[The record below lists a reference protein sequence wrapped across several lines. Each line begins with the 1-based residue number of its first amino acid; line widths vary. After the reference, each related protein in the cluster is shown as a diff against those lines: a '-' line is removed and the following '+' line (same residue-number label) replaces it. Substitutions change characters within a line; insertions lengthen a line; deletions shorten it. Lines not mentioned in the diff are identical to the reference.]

1 MIGKMKAIILS
12 ALIGLFA
19 FSAFAQSKKGMHFK
33 DGTWVAPTPQS
44 ALDAI
49 YSKTRRVDHAV
60 AVLRQTHSEHPNA
73 ELDAFAD
80 ELITIFLEGDHGMSG
95 KAATILSL
103 AGKGHGVGVPYERAK
118 HLFMDIYKEN
128 TGTDVVMALSA
139 LYGVFDS
146 GGESMIRDM
155 FHNSAKP
162 AEACDPSM
170 YMYNRDGSK
179 ADLTTRC
186 PYRHDPWCD
195 AGNILAHNLTSD
207 LKLVSPVPTDPT
219 PDDIFPYCF
228 GWRKRGDKYGITVF

>member
-1 MIGKMKAIILS
+1 MVGKMKAIILS
-12 ALIGLFA
+12 ALIGLLA

-33 DGTWVAPTPQS
+33 DGIWVAPTPQS

-49 YSKTRRVDHAV
+49 YSKTGRVDHAI
-60 AVLRQTHSEHPNA
+60 AVLRQTHSKHQNA

-80 ELITIFLEGDHGMSG
+80 ELITIFLEGDYGMSA

-103 AGKGHGVGVPYERAK
+103 AGKGHGGGVPYERAK
-118 HLFMDIYKEN
+118 HLFMDIYKEY

-155 FHNSAKP
+155 FHKSTKP
-162 AEACDPSM
+162 AQACDPSM
-170 YMYNRDGSK
+170 HVYNR
-179 ADLTTRC
+179 ARC
-186 PYRHDPWCD
+186 PYYHEPWCD
-195 AGNILAHNLTSD
+195 AGYILVTNSLSD
-207 LKLVSPVPTDPT
+207 LTLVSPVSTDPT

-228 GWRKRGDKYGITVF
+228 GWRRDGDKWPLIVF